1 MLNLFLCRNLLQ
13 NMRKIEMVDLKGQYQ
28 NIKSEIDAGIQS
40 VIDSAA
46 FVKGGMVVE
55 FQKKLQDYLGFR
67 NVIPVGNGTDALM
80 VSLMSLNLK
89 SGDEVVVPDFTFIA
103 AAEVVSLLGLKL
115 VLADVDKET
124 FCLSVDSLKK
134 AISPRT
140 KAIVPVHLFGQ
151 NADME
156 SIMQI
161 AKSNELYVVEDA
173 CQSIAA
179 KYYFSDGTNV
189 VSGGIGNIGCTS
201 FFPSKNLGCYGDGGA
216 VFTNDDDLAE
226 KIRCL
231 ANHGM
236 MVRYHNDLVGVNSRL
251 DSIQAAVL
259 GVKLSHFEEYLSA
272 RAKAAKYYLEHL
284 SDVEEVILPKKNKKS
299 DHTWHQF
306 TIRVKNGRRDALQ
319 QYLKSKEIPSM
330 IYYPIPIHQQK
341 AYQRSRIVEGGL
353 PNSEQLCKEV
363 LSLPMHTELDEEQL
377 SYIVENIKE
386 FFREK
391 KVE

>member
-1 MLNLFLCRNLLQ
+1 
-13 NMRKIEMVDLKGQYQ
+13 MRKIEMVDLRGQYQ
-28 NIKSEIDAGIQS
+28 NIKSEIDAEIQS

-46 FVKGGMVVE
+46 FVKGGKVVE
-55 FQKKLQDYLGFR
+55 FQKKLENYFGFR

-80 VSLMSLNLK
+80 VSLMALDLK
-89 SGDEVVVPDFTFIA
+89 PEDEVVVPDFTFIA

-124 FCLSVDSLKK
+124 FCMTGDTLKK
-134 AISPRT
+134 ALSPRT
-140 KAIVPVHLFGQ
+140 KAVIPVHLFGQ

-161 AKSNELYVVEDA
+161 SKSNGLYVVEDA
-173 CQSIAA
+173 CQSIAS
-179 KYYFSDGTNV
+179 KYRFSNGEEK
-189 VSGGIGNIGCTS
+189 VSGAIGNIGCTS

-216 VFTNDDDLAE
+216 VFTNDDELAE

-236 MVRYHNDLVGVNSRL
+236 KVRYHNEKVGINSRL

-259 GVKLSHFEEYLSA
+259 SVKLNHFDSYLKS
-272 RAKAAKYYLEHL
+272 REKAAKYYLEHL
-284 SDVEEVILPKKNKKS
+284 KDVQQLILPKTSANS

-306 TIRVKNGRRDALQ
+306 TVRVKDGRRDALQ

-330 IYYPIPIHQQK
+330 IYYPIPIHQQE
-341 AYQRSRIVEGGL
+341 AYRMARIADGGL
-353 PNSEQLCKEV
+353 ANSEQLCKEV

-377 SYIVENIKE
+377 AYIVENIKE
-386 FFREK
+386 FFGK
-391 KVE
+391 

>member
-1 MLNLFLCRNLLQ
+1 
-13 NMRKIEMVDLKGQYQ
+13 MRKIEMVDLKGQYQ
-28 NIKSEIDAGIQS
+28 NIKAEIDAGIQS

-46 FVKGGMVVE
+46 FVKGGMVDE

-80 VSLMSLNLK
+80 VSLMALDLK

-115 VLADVDKET
+115 VLADVDKDT

-134 AISPRT
+134 VISPRT
-140 KAIVPVHLFGQ
+140 KAVVPVHLFGQ

-161 AKSNELYVVEDA
+161 AESNNLYVVEDA
-173 CQSIAA
+173 CQSIAS
-179 KYYFSDGTNV
+179 KYRFSNGKES
-189 VSGGIGNIGCTS
+189 VSGGIGNVGCTS

-216 VFTNDDDLAE
+216 VFTDDDDLAV

-236 MVRYHNDLVGVNSRL
+236 KVRYHNELVGVNSRL

-259 GVKLSHFEEYLSA
+259 SVKLGHLGDYLLERTKVA
-272 RAKAAKYYLEHL
+272 MYYLEHL
-284 SDVEEVILPKKNKKS
+284 SDVEALILPKKNEKS

-306 TIRVKNGRRDALQ
+306 TVRVTDGRRDVLQ
-319 QYLKSKEIPSM
+319 QYLKSKGIPSM
-330 IYYPIPIHQQK
+330 VYYPIPIHQQE
-341 AYQRSRIVEGGL
+341 AYRMSRIAEEGL
-353 PNSEQLCKEV
+353 PNSEELCKEV

-377 SYIVENIKE
+377 SYIVENIKN
-386 FFREK
+386 FFRE
-391 KVE
+391 